1 MIESYATFEIMFDKA
16 SQLKWLALVEGLA
29 QNQHGAYLE
38 EFAEVFGEAAKNI
51 LEPLLDIWDEARDEI
66 DTRGSTISE
75 GKATIEMSGYHIL
88 EPSIEPMT
96 QFLKACG
103 ASDVEV
109 NTTLDSDYC

>member
-1 MIESYATFEIMFDKA
+1 MIESYATFECTLPESNQA
-16 SQLKWLALVEGLA
+16 EWHALVEGLA
-29 QNQHGAYLE
+29 QNKHGAYLE
-38 EFAEVFGEAAKNI
+38 EFAEAFGEAAETA

-88 EPSIEPMT
+88 EPSIEPMA

-103 ASDVEV
+103 ATEV
-109 NTTLDSDYC
+109 KVSTTPDSDYC